1 MVKGF
6 ETMPKSNK
14 QLFENLPIEIFAE
27 LRKIKMEI
35 IICFLRTTSF
45 EQFINDFIYNPHVEN
60 KLLCNTIFR

>member
-1 MVKGF
+1 MVKRF

-35 IICFLRTTSF
+35 IIY
-45 EQFINDFIYNPHVEN
+45 FIKTASYE
-60 KLLCNTIFR
+60 